1 MPILQRLKSER
12 DIFLTALMFFT
23 RIPVPMNIG
32 HGQNMLQK
40 SSRYFPWVGLLV
52 GGINVL
58 AFYLFQF
65 IFSLQLS
72 LLFTM
77 IISILTTGAFHEDG
91 FADVCDA
98 FGGGWTKEKILT
110 IMKDSRLGTYGV
122 IGLVAILSSKFV
134 LLETLAMHQPLTVFL
149 LIIVAAHSSS
159 RLAAV
164 TLLQQYSYVTDIDQ
178 SKSKPVADRKLSS
191 LELCIAFAGGLL
203 PFCFLPAVYLL
214 PLVLVI
220 IARLY
225 LGNYFY
231 KRIGGQTGDCAGATQ
246 QVCEIVFYTGIV
258 ILWKFI

>member
-1 MPILQRLKSER
+1 MLKKIKSER
-12 DIFLTALMFFT
+12 DILLTAVMFFT
-23 RIPVPMNIG
+23 RIPVPHNIG

-52 GGINVL
+52 GGINAL

-65 IFSLQLS
+65 VFPLPLS

-77 IISILTTGAFHEDG
+77 IASILTTGAFHEDG

-122 IGLVAILSSKFV
+122 IGLVAILGSKFL
-134 LLETLAMHQPLTVFL
+134 LLETLATHLSLSLFL
-149 LIIVAAHSSS
+149 LVIVAAHSSS

-164 TLLQQYSYVTDIDQ
+164 TLLQQYSYVTDADQ
-178 SKSKPVADRKLSS
+178 SKSKPVADRKLNVA
-191 LELCIAFAGGLL
+191 ELCIAFAGGLL

-214 PLVLVI
+214 PLILVV

-225 LGNYFY
+225 LGSYFY
-231 KRIGGQTGDCAGATQ
+231 KWIGGQTGDCAGATQ
-246 QVCEIVFYTGIV
+246 QVCEIAFYTGII